1 MQDLRASNYNRIA
14 KNALMLYIRMAVATV
29 IGLYTSR
36 AILDALGAEDYGL
49 YNVVGGIVTFLAFI
63 NGAMAG
69 ATSRFLAFEIG
80 TGNKDK
86 LCKTFTT
93 ALVIHL
99 FLGVIIVLL
108 AETLGLWFL
117 KTKLVIPI
125 DRFSDAIFVFHLSVL
140 STFLSVVTVPF
151 SASTIAHE
159 RMDAYAYIEILNVL
173 LKLSAVIVLQKV
185 LADNKLV
192 LYGELMLL
200 SGAIITTIYIV
211 YTRIEF
217 KEVRFRLK
225 WHSNILKPLFSFSS
239 YSFFSTAAVA
249 GKQQG
254 IAFLINMFFGL
265 AVNAANAIVTS
276 VAAIVIM
283 LSESVCNAF
292 RPQIIKLYASNQ
304 KQEMV
309 SMINT
314 AIAISMPLTI
324 IITSIIVFNRVFIL
338 NLWLVSVP
346 KYTDVFLIFILIENA
361 FSMFRINLNMGIT
374 ATGKIKQL
382 SILYSINLLL
392 VLPLSY
398 FTLSIGTISPYV
410 IFGYALLSGIMGVLI
425 SFTLLKKEIKDYPIF
440 SSIKELLKVSVTTL
454 VVFLCLLPFSFLK
467 IKPVFE
473 FLVSSL
479 VIICVV
485 TTLSFLQMNSMQRR
499 TIKGMIARNEK

>member
-1 MQDLRASNYNRIA
+1 
-14 KNALMLYIRMAVATV
+14 MAVATV

-36 AILDALGAEDYGL
+36 VVLDVLGADDYGL
-49 YNVVGGIVTFLAFI
+49 YNVVGGVVAFLAFI

-80 TGNKDK
+80 TGNKEK
-86 LCKTFTT
+86 LCKTFTS

-99 FLGVIIVLL
+99 LLGIIIVLL

-117 KTKLVIPI
+117 KTKLVIPAN
-125 DRFSDAIFVFHLSVL
+125 RLTDAIFLFHLSVL
-140 STFLSVVTVPF
+140 SIFLSVVTVPF

-173 LKLSAVIVLQKV
+173 LKLSVVVILQKV

-200 SGAIITTIYIV
+200 SGVIITTIYIV
-211 YTRIEF
+211 YTRIKF

-225 WHSNILKPLFSFSS
+225 WHLNILKPLFSYSS
-239 YSFFSTAAVA
+239 FSFFSTAAVA

-254 IAFLINMFFGL
+254 IAFLINMFFGVV
-265 AVNAANAIVTS
+265 VNAANAIVTS
-276 VAAIVIM
+276 VAAIVVM

-292 RPQIIKLYASNQ
+292 RPHIIKLYASNQ

-324 IITSIIVFNRVFIL
+324 IITSIIVFNRVYIL

-346 KYTDVFLIFILIENA
+346 KYTDVFLTFVLIENV
-361 FSMFRINLNMGIT
+361 FSMFRININMAIT
-374 ATGKIKQL
+374 ATGKIKRL
-382 SILYSINLLL
+382 SMLYSINLLL

-398 FTLSIGTISPYV
+398 ITLRLGIISPYV
-410 IFGYALLSGIMGVLI
+410 IFGYALLSGIFGVII
-425 SFTLLKKEIKDYPIF
+425 SFTLLKKEIKDYPMF
-440 SSIKELLKVSVTTL
+440 SSIKELLKLIVTTL
-454 VVFLCLLPFSFLK
+454 IVFLCLLPFSFLQL
-467 IKPVFE
+467 KPILE
-473 FLVSSL
+473 FFVSSL
-479 VIICVV
+479 IIICVV
-485 TTLSFLQMNSMQRR
+485 TAMSFLQMNTTQR
-499 TIKGMIARNEK
+499 TIIKSMILLRKK

>member
-1 MQDLRASNYNRIA
+1 
-14 KNALMLYIRMAVATV
+14 MAVATV

-36 AILDALGAEDYGL
+36 VVLDVLGADDYGL
-49 YNVVGGIVTFLAFI
+49 YNVVGGVVAFLAFI

-80 TGNKDK
+80 AGNKEK
-86 LCKTFTT
+86 LCKTFTS

-99 FLGVIIVLL
+99 LLGIIIVLV

-117 KTKLVIPI
+117 KTKLVVPTN
-125 DRFSDAIFVFHLSVL
+125 RLTDAIFLFHLSVL

-173 LKLSAVIVLQKV
+173 LKLSAVIILQKV

-200 SGAIITTIYIV
+200 SGAIITIIYIL
-211 YTRIEF
+211 YTRIKF

-225 WHSNILKPLFSFSS
+225 WHSNILKPLFSYSS
-239 YSFFSTAAVA
+239 FSFFSTAAVA

-254 IAFLINMFFGL
+254 ITFLINMFFGV

-276 VAAIVIM
+276 VAAIVVM

-292 RPQIIKLYASNQ
+292 RPHIIKLYASNQ

-309 SMINT
+309 SMMNT

-324 IITSIIVFNRVFIL
+324 IIVSIIIFNREFIL

-346 KYTDVFLIFILIENA
+346 KYTDVFLTFILIENA

-374 ATGKIKQL
+374 ATGRIKQL
-382 SILYSINLLL
+382 SMLYSINLLL

-398 FTLSIGTISPYV
+398 ITLRLGIISPYV
-410 IFGYALLSGIMGVLI
+410 IFGYALFSGIMGVLI

-440 SSIKELLKVSVTTL
+440 SSIKELLKLLVTSL
-454 VVFLCLLPFSFLK
+454 VAILSLLPISFLQL
-467 IKPVFE
+467 KPVLE
-473 FLVSSL
+473 FSVSS
-479 VIICVV
+479 VIIICVV
-485 TTLSFLQMNSMQRR
+485 TAMSFLQMNTTQR
-499 TIKGMIARNEK
+499 TIIKSMILLRKK